1 MNSIL
6 DVMIGTIYV
15 YLFFSIFC
23 SGITEWISRLRKLRA
38 KVLQEAMSKL
48 LASSG
53 AGHFAGAFHSHPLIM
68 NLTEKGPYPTYIPS
82 LHFALAFMDLAVD
95 FAPPQAPGAVPGPAT
110 IKPNLNTDGKP
121 GFTDPEK
128 QLVNSLIVG
137 LNSPGAV
144 QTRLEQWFNDAMER
158 VSGWYKRRTYS
169 TLMIVSLLVSLGF
182 GVDTFRLANGLYRNN
197 AEREAIVKKAQAALD
212 KATDPMKAD
221 VSLKDLAVPIGWS
234 EPASLAMLGCL
245 VTAFALT
252 LGAPF
257 WFDLLGRLVNLRQTG
272 VPPDLKGKI
281 VAH

>member
-1 MNSIL
+1 MTTIL
-6 DVMIGTIYV
+6 DVMIGTVYV
-15 YLFFSIFC
+15 YLFFSILC

-38 KVLQEAMSKL
+38 RVLWAAMNKL
-48 LASSG
+48 LVRSG
-53 AGHFAGAFHSHPLIM
+53 GGHFAKAFHSHPLIR

-82 LHFALAFMDLAVD
+82 LHFALAFMDLAID
-95 FAPPQAPGAVPGPAT
+95 FAMPQAPGAIPGLAK
-110 IKPNLNTDGKP
+110 IKPNLNTDEKP
-121 GFTDPEK
+121 EFTEPEK
-128 QLVNSLIVG
+128 QLVNSLISG

-144 QTRLEQWFNDAMER
+144 QTRLERWFNDAMER
-158 VSGWYKRRTYS
+158 VSGWYKRKTYS
-169 TLMIVSLLVSLGF
+169 TLLIVSLLVSLGF

-197 AEREAIVKKAQAALD
+197 AVREAIIKKAQVTLD

-234 EPASLAMLGCL
+234 RPVGLSILGCL